1 MLEKQ
6 PITFNAL
13 AIGII
18 WVFHLSGIVGI
29 LYVNSQWFVGATPI
43 NLTLSFSLLL
53 LTSRHEK
60 KALIVAVIAFI
71 TGMIAEGLGVNY
83 GLIFGHYNYGDALG
97 MKFYGVPWLIG
108 ANWSILT
115 LCCGAI
121 ATDLTE
127 AFFSRVF
134 ICYGILDTHHT
145 HRRYHADIAVC
156 WPEKNERRDGRFR
169 GQLYPVFLSPSVRG
183 AVVMGVDAFHGP
195 EPAADHRLILAMGQH
210 RRINAGDFHGPS
222 YHLIQPP

>member
-29 LYVNSQWFVGATPI
+29 LYVDSQWFVGATPI

-53 LTSRHEK
+53 LTSRREK
-60 KALIVAVIAFI
+60 KALIVAIIAFI

-97 MKFYGVPWLIG
+97 MKIYGVPWLIG
-108 ANWSILT
+108 ANWSIFNIMLWRHSYRFNRSV
-115 LCCGAI
+115 
-121 ATDLTE
+121 
-127 AFFSRVF
+127 FFKGFTGCRFDAVARF
-134 ICYGILDTHHT
+134 CYRTHCTNFRFLGI
-145 HRRYHADIAVC
+145 
-156 WPEKNERRDGRFR
+156 
-169 GQLYPVFLSPSVRG
+169 
-183 AVVMGVDAFHGP
+183 
-195 EPAADHRLILAMGQH
+195 
-210 RRINAGDFHGPS
+210 
-222 YHLIQPP
+222 

>member
-29 LYVNSQWFVGATPI
+29 LYVDSQWFVGATPI

-97 MKFYGVPWLIG
+97 MKIYGVPWLIG

-127 AFFSRVF
+127 AFFSRVLLGVGLMLLLDF
-134 ICYGILDTHHT
+134 VIEPIAPILDFWEFDNGIAPMQNYLGWFAIALPLHFLYQKLNVQIKGNFTHHLYLLQIIFFT
-145 HRRYHADIAVC
+145 VLLL
-156 WPEKNERRDGRFR
+156 
-169 GQLYPVFLSPSVRG
+169 QLNTL
-183 AVVMGVDAFHGP
+183 
-195 EPAADHRLILAMGQH
+195 Q
-210 RRINAGDFHGPS
+210 NA
-222 YHLIQPP
+222 L